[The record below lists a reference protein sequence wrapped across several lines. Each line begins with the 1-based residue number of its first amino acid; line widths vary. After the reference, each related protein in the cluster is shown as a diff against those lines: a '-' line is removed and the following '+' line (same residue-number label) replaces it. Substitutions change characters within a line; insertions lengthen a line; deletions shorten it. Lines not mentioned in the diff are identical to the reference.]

1 MKSETKI
8 RNNIVVHPAMPPFAD
23 IQRGIADAKLIYV
36 GSHLDPDGDSLG
48 TQLAVASY
56 LQSLGKNVIVCRD
69 GNIPDK
75 YQFLPGCD
83 EIPLCDDITAPGPV
97 DTALI
102 LECPNPS
109 RLGKGQKLISPNT
122 KVINIDHHIDNTI
135 YGHINWVN
143 SGASSVGEMMYE
155 YLQFAGYKL
164 SREEAV
170 SLYTA
175 ILTDTGRFRY
185 NSTSARTME
194 IAGELIDAGA
204 DPYAIVEQ
212 IYYRTKPSTLKLLGR
227 VLGGMEMYH
236 DGQLCMLSVTNKMMA
251 ECEARSTE
259 TEGIV
264 DWTLLSDGVLVGVFV
279 KEVDAAKSK
288 ASLRSKDV
296 INVAA
301 IAADFG
307 GGGHVNAAGCVI
319 ELPLEKAKALLVE
332 KIGEALNSVA

>member
-1 MKSETKI
+1 MRSETKI
-8 RNNIVVHPAMPPFAD
+8 KSNSVVHPATPPFAE
-23 IQRGIADAKLIYV
+23 IQKAIAEAKLIYV

-48 TQLAVASY
+48 TQLTVASY
-56 LQSLGKNVIVCRD
+56 LRSLGKSVLLCRD

-83 EIPLCDDITAPGPV
+83 EIPLCEEVVPPEQV

-102 LECPNPS
+102 LECPNPLRS
-109 RLGKGQKLISPNT
+109 GKGRALITAGT
-122 KVINIDHHIDNTI
+122 KVINIDHHYDNTI
-135 YGHINWVN
+135 YGDINWVN
-143 SGASSVGEMMYE
+143 SEASSVGEMMYE
-155 YLQFAGYKL
+155 YFQFVGYEL
-164 SREEAV
+164 SQEEAI

-185 NSTSARTME
+185 SSTSARTMQ

-204 DPYAIVEQ
+204 EPYAIVEQ

-227 VLGGMEMYH
+227 VLGAMECHH
-236 DGQLCMLSVTNKMMA
+236 DGQLCVLSVTNKMLA
-251 ECEARSTE
+251 ECEARGTE

-264 DWTLLSDGVLVGVFV
+264 DWSLLSDGVLVGAFV
-279 KEVDAAKSK
+279 KEVDATKSK

-301 IAADFG
+301 IAAGFG
-307 GGGHVNAAGCVI
+307 GGGHINAAGCVI
-319 ELPLEKAKALLVE
+319 ELPLEEAKALLV
-332 KIGEALNSVA
+332 KQIGEALNNVE